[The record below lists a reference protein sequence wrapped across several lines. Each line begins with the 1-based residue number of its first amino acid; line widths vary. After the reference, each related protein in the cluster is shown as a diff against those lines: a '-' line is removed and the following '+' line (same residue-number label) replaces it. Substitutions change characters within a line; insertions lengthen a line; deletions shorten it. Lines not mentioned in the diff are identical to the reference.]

1 MNTPSRLRSSYQRL
15 TPEIMA
21 QSINQIVRLKSQ
33 DLWQPNSQEQALAR
47 TNPTSP
53 ATIDVLQRFGS
64 NPEKLLIVFNPSNQ
78 DYFCSDLDRVYFGK
92 APTIKAVSDAYG
104 PEIVESWL
112 ICQLNDLSEN
122 AGSKQQFTPRQIEEL
137 ARRLARVY
145 PGYKLTE
152 FMLFFQQF
160 KDCRFGYFYNIDNP
174 MKVMDAAA
182 QFDRERTQAYAK
194 REQDEELAKRERD
207 RKQFAELRQRY
218 IDRIPD
224 AFTPK
229 APMDFL
235 QYRLLGYNEM
245 SDEELSAELAAI
257 TSGEKK
263 IPYTFKEI
271 LDYFRKQEA
280 AQ

>member
-1 MNTPSRLRSSYQRL
+1 MTLQR
-15 TPEIMA
+15 IG
-21 QSINQIVRLKSQ
+21 QIVKPKSQ
-33 DLWQPNSQEQALAR
+33 DLSQQNSQALALA
-47 TNPTSP
+47 TSPTSQS
-53 ATIDVLQRFGS
+53 TIDVLQRFGS
-64 NPEKLLIVFNPSNQ
+64 DPETLLIAFNPDHQ
-78 DYFCSDLDRVYFGK
+78 DNYCRDLDRVYFGK

-104 PEIVESWL
+104 YNVAESWL

-152 FMLFFQQF
+152 FMLFFQRF
-160 KDCRFGYFYNIDNP
+160 KDCRYGHFYNIDNP

-194 REQDEELAKRERD
+194 REQDEENAKRERE
-207 RKQFAELRQRY
+207 RKRLEQLRQRY
-218 IDRIPD
+218 IDRVPG
-224 AFTPK
+224 AFTK
-229 APMDFL
+229 AAPIDFL
-235 QYRLLGYNEM
+235 QYRLLGYNQM

-271 LDYFRKQEA
+271 LDYFRKLNA
-280 AQ
+280 AE